1 MIGAIILAAGSS
13 RRFGDDKRKAVL
25 DKGDSVL
32 VRTIN
37 NVASILDSTLV
48 VLRFGDRQY
57 ADELSDTIEQPNV
70 AYFLAPDSAM
80 GMAHSL
86 SNSIHTVSDLDAII
100 VFLADMPY
108 IQPDTIN
115 KLLAALDA
123 HEGKAPIVVPTLNG
137 TPGHPVIFDQAYF
150 EELQALKGDRG
161 ARSVVD
167 AHQENLVLV
176 DVDDPGVLKDIDTLN
191 DL

>member
-176 DVDDPGVLKDIDTLN
+176 DVNDPGVLKDIDTLN

>member
-13 RRFGDDKRKAVL
+13 RRFGDDKRKAIL
-25 DKGDSVL
+25 NEGDSVL
-32 VRTIN
+32 ARTIN
-37 NVASILDSTLV
+37 NVASILGSTLV

-57 ADELSDTIEQPNV
+57 ADELEEIIDQSNV
-70 AYFLAPDSAM
+70 SYFLAPDSAK

-86 SNSIHTVSDLDAII
+86 SNAIHSVSDLDAIM

-108 IQPDTIN
+108 IQPDTVN
-115 KLLAALDA
+115 KLLTVLDT
-123 HEGKAPIVVPTLNG
+123 HEGEAPVVVPTLHG

-150 EELQALKGDRG
+150 EELQALEGDSG
-161 ARSVVD
+161 ARSVVE
-167 AHQENLVLV
+167 AHPDNLVLV
-176 DVDDPGVLKDIDTLN
+176 EVDDPGVLKDIDTPN

>member
-13 RRFGDDKRKAVL
+13 RRFGDDKRKAIL
-25 DKGDSVL
+25 NEGDSVL

-37 NVASILDSTLV
+37 NVASILGNTLV

-57 ADELSDTIEQPNV
+57 ADELAKLIDQPNV
-70 AYFLAPDSAM
+70 SYFLAPDSAK

-86 SNSIHTVSDLDAII
+86 SNAIHTVSDLDAIM

-108 IQPDTIN
+108 IQPDTVN
-115 KLLAALDA
+115 KLLTALDT
-123 HEGKAPIVVPTLNG
+123 HEGEAPIIVPTLNG

-150 EELQALKGDRG
+150 EELQALEGDRG

-167 AHQENLVLV
+167 AHQDNLVLV
-176 DVDDPGVLKDIDTLN
+176 EVDDPGVLKDIDTPN

>member
-13 RRFGDDKRKAVL
+13 RRFGDDKRKTL
-25 DKGDSVL
+25 LNEGDSVL

-37 NVASILDSTLV
+37 NVASILGSTLV

-57 ADELSDTIEQPNV
+57 ADELGDMIEQPNV
-70 AYFLAPDSAM
+70 SYFLAPDSAK

-86 SNSIHTVSDLDAII
+86 GNAIHSVSDLDAIM

-108 IQPDTIN
+108 IQTDTVN
-115 KLLAALDA
+115 KLLTALDT
-123 HEGKAPIVVPTLNG
+123 HEGEAPIIVPTLNG

-150 EELQALKGDRG
+150 AELQALEGDRG

-167 AHQENLVLV
+167 GHQDNLVLV
-176 DVDDPGVLKDIDTLN
+176 EVDDPGVLKDIDTPN

>member
-123 HEGKAPIVVPTLNG
+123 HESKAPIVVPTLNG

-176 DVDDPGVLKDIDTLN
+176 DVNDPGVLKDIDTLN

>member
-13 RRFGDDKRKAVL
+13 RRFGDDKRKAIL
-25 DKGDSVL
+25 NEGDSVL

-37 NVASILDSTLV
+37 NVASILGSTLV

-57 ADELSDTIEQPNV
+57 AEELLEMIDQPNV
-70 AYFLAPDSAM
+70 SYFRAPDSAK

-86 SNSIHTVSDLDAII
+86 SNAIHSVSDLDAIM

-108 IQPDTIN
+108 IQPDTVN
-115 KLLAALDA
+115 KLLTALDT
-123 HEGKAPIVVPTLNG
+123 HEGEAPIVVPTLNG

-150 EELQALKGDRG
+150 EELQALEGDRG
-161 ARSVVD
+161 ARSLVD
-167 AHQENLVLV
+167 AHQDNLVLV
-176 DVDDPGVLKDIDTLN
+176 EVDDPGVLKDIDTPN